1 MPVQN
6 LSYNNIIDR
15 LKAFADGHH
24 MIAAFQH
31 GNLDLID
38 LPHDQQYPVMHVVP
52 GVVEIKKGQRIFK
65 CDIVFYDLPRAQEN
79 ENEYQREVLSDC
91 IRLAEDLIYELT
103 NGNVLFGSMVT
114 VEVDN
119 TIQTFTEAFS
129 QVVSGVT
136 LSDITI
142 ITPNDW
148 NACEIPATYSPGGSS
163 STGTGSGTG
172 GIILKT
178 NGTNNAVQNVL
189 DLVQGTNIVIEDLG
203 DGRVR
208 IRATGGGGGGVDWGA
223 IGGDITD
230 QTDLITLIGGYAT
243 DAELTAEATTRAN
256 ADTALQGDIDAVAA
270 DLVTETTARLAG
282 DATNATDISN
292 VNNSLTSHTGNTS
305 NPHNTTKAQVGLGN
319 VDNTSDANKPIST
332 ATQTALDAKEN
343 TITAGTTAQYFRGDK
358 TFQTLDKTAVGLGNV
373 DNTSDAN
380 KPVSTAQAAA
390 IALKQDTLV
399 SGTNIKTVNGQ
410 SLVGSGNVAVNQSF
424 RTLSIGFTVA
434 GSSGDRFYT
443 MQTGANSGT
452 ETNVTMSA
460 EYAMTITEIRIRT
473 TGTQPASGS
482 LVFTLRRNGADT
494 TLVLTLAASSV
505 AGVYTATGSIAIAAG
520 DLICMK
526 IRNNATA
533 TSANLAQMSISYT

>member
-163 STGTGSGTG
+163 STSTGSGTG

-189 DLVQGTNIVIEDLG
+189 DLVQGTNITITDLG

-208 IRATGGGGGGVDWGA
+208 IAATGGGGGGVDWGS

-243 DAELTAEATTRAN
+243 DADLT
-256 ADTALQGDIDAVAA
+256 
-270 DLVTETTARLAG
+270 TETTARLAG

-292 VNNSLTSHTGNTS
+292 VNNSLTSHVNNTS

-410 SLVGSGNVAVNQSF
+410 SLVGLGNVVVGATQAF
-424 RTLSIGFTVA
+424 RVTGAQFTLT
-434 GSSGDRFYT
+434 GSSGDRFAPV
-443 MQTGANSGT
+443 QSGT
-452 ETNVTMSA
+452 TFGVEASANMSA

-473 TGTQPASGS
+473 TNTQPASGS
-482 LVFTLRRNGADT
+482 FVITLRRNGADT
-494 TLVLTLAASSV
+494 ALVLTLAASSV
-505 AGVYTATGSIAIAAG
+505 AGVYTATGSIAVALG
-520 DLICMK
+520 DLICLK

-533 TSANLAQMSISYT
+533 ISASLAQISVSYT

>member
-189 DLVQGTNIVIEDLG
+189 DLVQGTNITITDLG

-208 IRATGGGGGGVDWGA
+208 IAATGGGGGGVDWGS

-292 VNNSLTSHTGNTS
+292 VNNSLTSHVNNTS

-319 VDNTSDANKPIST
+319 VPNMDTTTTANITDSANKRFVT
-332 ATQTALDAKEN
+332 DAQLVVIGN
-343 TITAGTTAQYFRGDK
+343 T
-358 TFQTLDKTAVGLGNV
+358 
-373 DNTSDAN
+373 
-380 KPVSTAQAAA
+380 
-390 IALKQDTLV
+390 
-399 SGTNIKTVNGQ
+399 SGTNTGDETTASIQTKRPLKTVNGQ
-410 SLVGSGNVAVNQSF
+410 SLEGSGNITVGSTQAF
-424 RTLSIGFTVA
+424 RTLSTGVTLA

-443 MQTGANSGT
+443 MQSGT
-452 ETNVTMSA
+452 NSAAETNVTMSA

-505 AGVYTATGSIAIAAG
+505 AGVYTATGSIAIATG

-533 TSANLAQMSISYT
+533 TSANLAQISISYT